1 MVKRVPDDNL
11 AMSFHVLYA
20 RRCTQAGLRID
31 HLQIL
36 PLATLVF
43 SSRRS
48 LLYLCPRLDYASPGL

>member
-1 MVKRVPDDNL
+1 
-11 AMSFHVLYA
+11 MSFHVLYA

-48 LLYLCPRLDYASPGL
+48 LLYLCPRLDYASPAMARVL